1 MRALVIACVLFALT
15 APARASGD
23 VGVVVIGDATLQP
36 DLSTYLEAWLRDH
49 GHALVTA
56 PLSADA
62 INAVTS
68 CLLADDDACAAGVV
82 DKRGHAR
89 SVVFARVSRSAGTVT
104 IDAYWFVQGKA
115 PVGEHR
121 ACDACTHDGWHGVA
135 DLMMASLAGA
145 SSLDIGRIAID
156 SQPSGLV
163 VLLDHA
169 RVGVTPLE
177 RDVPTGRHEITL
189 MHGDHA
195 VGERRLTVARGATSH
210 VSIHADDD
218 FDTPH
223 PSRVPGA
230 LLLGA
235 GVATAVTGGVYLY
248 YGSLGGSGEK
258 YVYPDSTPIG
268 IGLATVGI
276 GAGIVGVIL
285 LAQAG
290 HHAAPIASLGPHGGY
305 IGWITRF

>member
-1 MRALVIACVLFALT
+1 MRALVAACVLFALT
-15 APARASGD
+15 ATARASGD
-23 VGVVVIGDATLQP
+23 VGVVVIGDAALQP
-36 DLSTYLEAWLRDH
+36 DVSTYLEAWLRDH
-49 GHALVTA
+49 GHALVTD
-56 PLSADA
+56 PLSEDA
-62 INAVTS
+62 THAVAS
-68 CLLADDDACAAGVV
+68 CLLADDDGCAAGVI

-89 SVVFARVSRSAGTVT
+89 SIVFARVSKTGRAIT

-121 ACDACTHDGWHGVA
+121 VCDDCSQDGWHGVA
-135 DLMMASLAGA
+135 DLLMGSLAGA
-145 SSLDIGRIAID
+145 SSVDIGRIAVD
-156 SQPSGLV
+156 STPSGLL
-163 VLLDHA
+163 VLLDHV

-189 MHGDHA
+189 MHAGHRVGD
-195 VGERRLTVARGATSH
+195 RRLTVARGATAH
-210 VSIHADDD
+210 VSIQADDA

-223 PSRVPGA
+223 TSHVPGA

-235 GVATAVTGGVYLY
+235 GVATAATGGVFLY
-248 YGSLGGSGEK
+248 YGSIGGNSQK
-258 YVYPDSTPIG
+258 YVYPDSTPVG

-285 LAQAG
+285 LSQAG